1 MAEGNGKAGTGLKMT
16 GIHVHWPIRF
26 ERNMVKGYIWGLMGG

>member
-16 GIHVHWPIRF
+16 GYMFIGQF
-26 ERNMVKGYIWGLMGG
+26 DSKGTC